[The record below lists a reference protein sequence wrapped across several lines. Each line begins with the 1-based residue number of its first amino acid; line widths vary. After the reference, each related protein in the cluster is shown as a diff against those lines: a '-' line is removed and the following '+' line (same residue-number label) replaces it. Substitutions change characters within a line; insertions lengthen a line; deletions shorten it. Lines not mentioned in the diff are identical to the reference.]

1 MRGWCGAVTSKRDKA
16 AAPMVGCRVQLHASN
31 VFPDP
36 TLDTDHRTHTQST
49 NRVLSEETVHSADC
63 GMWQVKALWASH
75 GAVAVSVSFYNIFVI
90 ANKAVRYALCI
101 NFA

>member
-1 MRGWCGAVTSKRDKA
+1 
-16 AAPMVGCRVQLHASN
+16 MVGHERLVWCRDVEARQGCRAHGGLSCSAARN

-63 GMWQVKALWASH
+63 GMWQVKALWAW
-75 GAVAVSVSFYNIFVI
+75 G
-90 ANKAVRYALCI
+90 RCG
-101 NFA
+101 